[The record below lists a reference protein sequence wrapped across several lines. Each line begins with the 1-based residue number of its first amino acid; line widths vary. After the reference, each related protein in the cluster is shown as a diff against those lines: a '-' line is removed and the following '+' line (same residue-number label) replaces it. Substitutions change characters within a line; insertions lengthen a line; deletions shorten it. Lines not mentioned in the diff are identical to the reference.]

1 MVTKAIVESIDNIYS
16 IKVRIP
22 ILDSGP
28 EFTDATSYNNLSEAV
43 VCLPPR
49 ASYIPQVGDVVF
61 VAFEDNDKGKPIIIG
76 CLFKE
81 SGNTSQINMEVNDL
95 IVNSKTTLNSNISI
109 GDITYKEISY
119 LEGLKQNIQSTFNN
133 IDKRLE
139 KLEDSVNV

>member
-28 EFTDATSYNNLSEAV
+28 EFTDATSYNNLSSAT

-49 ASYIPQVGDVVF
+49 ASYIPEIGDIVF
-61 VAFEDNDKGKPIIIG
+61 VAFEDNDKGRPIIIG

-81 SGNTSQINMEVNDL
+81 TGNSSQINIEVNNL
-95 IVNSKTTLNSNISI
+95 KVNSVTSLSESTSI
-109 GDITYKEISY
+109 GDITYKELSY
-119 LEGLKQNIQSTFNN
+119 LDGLQQNIQASLNN
-133 IDKRLE
+133 LDERLK
-139 KLEDSVNV
+139 KLEETE

>member
-22 ILDSGP
+22 ILDSGK
-28 EFTDATSYNNLSEAV
+28 EFTDATLYNNLSEAT

-49 ASYIPQVGDVVF
+49 ASYIPQIGDIVF

-81 SGNTSQINMEVNDL
+81 SGNTSQINIELNDL
-95 IVNSKTTLNSNISI
+95 KVNSKSVLSNNTTI
-109 GDITYKEISY
+109 GDITYEEIKY
-119 LEGLKQNIQSTFNN
+119 LAGLKQSVQSTFNN
-133 IDKRLE
+133 IETRL
-139 KLEDSVNV
+139 KNLEDSINV